1 MYVRNRR
8 LGSVRKMLPKLKTV
22 GQALP
27 ASSFR
32 RIANAVLSYNWS
44 FCTQA
49 RHIFG
54 PKHPSTKI
62 FLDPSTKILLN
73 QNTKVF
79 LVQNTKVFLVR
90 NTKVHKYDFF
100 SLSPQIC
107 LQLVAALEAIG
118 PLVAQSRKSEDLQ
131 KLLRLVQL
139 AGEVSL
145 KKNRELFANDTNTI
159 YFNCI
164 IVLFFTHLGN
174 HLMLFWLTFYAL

>member
-1 MYVRNRR
+1 MWEKCCQNWR
-8 LGSVRKMLPKLKTV
+8 LLVKHYLPPPFAELQT
-22 GQALP
+22 L
-27 ASSFR
+27 SFL
-32 RIANAVLSYNWS
+32 IIDHFGPKYDIFLAPSTLVQKYFW
-44 FCTQA
+44 TQA
-49 RHIFG
+49 R
-54 PKHPSTKI
+54 
-62 FLDPSTKILLN
+62 
-73 QNTKVF
+73 
-79 LVQNTKVFLVR
+79 
-90 NTKVHKYDFF
+90 KYFWTQTQKYFWSKRQKYINMFFF
-100 SLSPQIC
+100 SLSPQIF
-107 LQLVAALEAIG
+107 LQFVAALKAIG